1 MPLNYKAVA
10 RKRKSGAFADD
21 EIMAFTNM
29 TNTVKDVAY
38 AIRDK
43 KPIDVHPNLYST
55 VMDVVGH
62 TKEALMATLYHL
74 VDHKAQGT
82 NFVGTD
88 TQNPLA
94 RDLPSQELL
103 QYVDLWWQWGHGGE
117 DACMEVMAMT

>member
-10 RKRKSGAFADD
+10 RKRKRGAFADD

-29 TNTVKDVAY
+29 TNTIKDVAQ

-43 KPIDVHPNLYST
+43 KPIDVHPNLYSR

-62 TKEALMATLYHL
+62 TKEALMAGLSHL

-82 NFVGTD
+82 NFVGIVPPHNT
-88 TQNPLA
+88 L
-94 RDLPSQELL
+94 
-103 QYVDLWWQWGHGGE
+103 
-117 DACMEVMAMT
+117 